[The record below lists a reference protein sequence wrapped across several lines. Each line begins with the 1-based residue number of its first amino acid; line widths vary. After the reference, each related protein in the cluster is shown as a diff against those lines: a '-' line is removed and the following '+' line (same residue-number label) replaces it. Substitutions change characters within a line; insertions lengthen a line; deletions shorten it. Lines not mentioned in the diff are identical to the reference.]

1 MYISLRRTIISSFS
15 QIKTMLTVIYTHL
28 DDIITQELT
37 QQDHVQYALFSS
49 YLFSNSQLE

>member
-37 QQDHVQYALFSS
+37 QQDHV
-49 YLFSNSQLE
+49 

>member
-1 MYISLRRTIISSFS
+1 MSSFS

-49 YLFSNSQLE
+49 YLFSNSQLEHAE

>member
-1 MYISLRRTIISSFS
+1 MYILLRRTIMSSFS

-37 QQDHVQYALFSS
+37 QQDHV
-49 YLFSNSQLE
+49 